1 MITILNVLQWILFL
15 LTACGTIY
23 LFVFAVAGI
32 IYKPAKF
39 PSSDKYRKFAVFIPG
54 YKEDN
59 VIVDVA
65 RKALDQDYPHDFY
78 DVIVIADGFK
88 KETIEKLKELPII
101 VNEVIFEKSSKAK
114 SLNKTMEDLTDE
126 YEVALVLDAD
136 NIMATDFITKMNQA
150 YNNGFI
156 AIQGHRLAKNSNTHF
171 AILDALS
178 EEINNNIFRRGHRK
192 LGLSAALIGSG
203 MAFDYQLYKN
213 LMGQIESFGE
223 DKELEHKLLQRKI
236 QIEYLDNALVYDE
249 KTTKSQVFVT
259 QRTRWIANQLNY
271 ATSYMGEGFKE
282 LFNGNIDFFDKIVQ
296 HLIPPRI
303 FVLGFLSIIVILSL
317 IFNSISWNY
326 AWTIQWVLCV
336 LTLFVSVPRKLFN
349 LKTLYALFY
358 LPLGFL
364 LMLVSLSKINH
375 ARKGFVH
382 TTHSYNENDN
392 HNLKAQ

>member
-1 MITILNVLQWILFL
+1 MTSILNFLQWTLFL
-15 LTACGTIY
+15 FSLCGTIY
-23 LFVFAVAGI
+23 LLVFAIAGLFFKSVK
-32 IYKPAKF
+32 YS
-39 PSSDKYRKFAVFIPG
+39 PSVKYRKFAVFIPG
-54 YKEDN
+54 YKEDD

-65 RKALDQDYPHDFY
+65 RKALDQDYPHDCY

-88 KETIEKLKELPII
+88 QETIEKLKELPIL
-101 VNEVIFEKSSKAK
+101 VNEVKFEKSSKAK
-114 SLNKTMEDLTDE
+114 SLNRTMELLSQE

-136 NIMATDFITKMNQA
+136 NIMAHDFISRMNQA
-150 YNNGFI
+150 FNNGFI

-171 AILDALS
+171 AVLDALS

-203 MAFDYQLYKN
+203 MAFDYQLYKS

-223 DKELEHKLLQRKI
+223 DKELEHKLLKRRV
-236 QIEYLDNALVYDE
+236 QIEYLDKALVYDE

-271 ATSYMGEGFKE
+271 ATNYLGEGFKE
-282 LFNGNIDFFDKIVQ
+282 LFKGNIDFFDKVMQ

-303 FVLGFLSIIVILSL
+303 FILGFLSIIVILSL

-326 AWTIQWVLCV
+326 AWIIQWILCV
-336 LTLFVSVPRKLFN
+336 LALFISVPRQLFTR
-349 LKTLYALFY
+349 KTLNALFY
-358 LPLGFL
+358 LPLGFF
-364 LMLVSLSKINH
+364 LMLVSLSKINQ

-382 TTHSYNENDN
+382 TTHSYNDNDN
-392 HNLKAQ
+392 HQL